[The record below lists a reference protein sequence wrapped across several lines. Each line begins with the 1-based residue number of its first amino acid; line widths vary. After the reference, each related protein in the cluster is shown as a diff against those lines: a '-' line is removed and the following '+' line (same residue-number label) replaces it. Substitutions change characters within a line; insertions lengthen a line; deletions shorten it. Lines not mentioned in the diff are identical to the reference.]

1 MPTGRV
7 KFYDADRG
15 FGYLV
20 PDDNGPDVAVDSSA
34 LNVSERLEKNQ
45 HVSYELTK
53 DSGGDLRAINVVPM

>member
-20 PDDNGPDVAVDSSA
+20 
-34 LNVSERLEKNQ
+34 
-45 HVSYELTK
+45 K

>member
-1 MPTGRV
+1 MPTGTV

-20 PDDNGPDVAVDSSA
+20 PDDGSPDVAVDETA
-34 LNVSERLEKNQ
+34 LNVIANLTKDQ

-53 DSGGDLRAINVVPM
+53 DAGGDLRALNVVPL